1 MSLKRTL
8 LMGAAAAGGAYLSK
22 KENREKVQ
30 NMIGNLKNQWNN
42 GSTENGAVEKAGN
55 PHPHDVEDNTMVS
68 EGAQTSV
75 HYYNSTVQ

>member
-1 MSLKRTL
+1 MSIRKTL
-8 LMGAAAAGGAYLSK
+8 LMSAAAAGGAYLSK
-22 KENREKVQ
+22 KENRAKVKG
-30 NMIGNLKNQWNN
+30 MIGNLRDQWKN
-42 GSTENGAVEKAGN
+42 GSKDSGSFEKAGN